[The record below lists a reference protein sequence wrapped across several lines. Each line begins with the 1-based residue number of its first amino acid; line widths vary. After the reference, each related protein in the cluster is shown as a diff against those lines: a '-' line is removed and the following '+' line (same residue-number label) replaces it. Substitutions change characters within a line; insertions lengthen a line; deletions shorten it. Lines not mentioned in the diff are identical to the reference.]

1 MQANPTSVFTTRSK
15 ESMMQKLLF
24 VACMSLFSIPAM
36 ASCDKLKDEIDA
48 KLQAKGIKSYTLE
61 VQPIQGAAKAQAVAA
76 ASAVPAASTSAGKV
90 VGTCDGGTK
99 QIIYTR
105 S

>member
-1 MQANPTSVFTTRSK
+1 MH
-15 ESMMQKLLF
+15 KLLF

-61 VQPIQGAAKAQAVAA
+61 IQPIQVAGKEAPAASGVAPA
-76 ASAVPAASTSAGKV
+76 ASAVPAAQASKGKV

-99 QIIYTR
+99 QIIYAR
-105 S
+105 K